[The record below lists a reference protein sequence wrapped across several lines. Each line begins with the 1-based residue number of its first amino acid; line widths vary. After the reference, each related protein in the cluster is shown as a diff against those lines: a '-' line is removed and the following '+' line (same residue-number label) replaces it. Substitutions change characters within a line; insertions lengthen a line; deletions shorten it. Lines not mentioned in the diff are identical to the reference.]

1 MTTAVANH
9 LIKVTK
15 ATRLMGCECAISG
28 VSPAIAQ
35 TIVELG
41 IDVGEVKTTANMRD
55 ALSAAF
61 RALDAGPESQ
71 GLSGCPTTRSAGFR
85 CRCPANAW
93 VASIQVDLT
102 SAVLQQFRQDLLEK
116 LQASQVKGVILDL
129 SGVEVMDLSDFEN
142 IRGTVNM
149 ARMMGSR
156 TVLCGLKPGVVAS
169 LVALGARTDDL
180 YAARDLDMGFEL
192 LTDERPADGDSIR
205 EPEDG

>member
-1 MTTAVANH
+1 MSDDS
-9 LIKVTK
+9 
-15 ATRLMGCECAISG
+15 ISRIPLQM
-28 VSPAIAQ
+28 SSKC
-35 TIVELG
+35 L
-41 IDVGEVKTTANMRD
+41 
-55 ALSAAF
+55 
-61 RALDAGPESQ
+61 
-71 GLSGCPTTRSAGFR
+71 
-85 CRCPANAW
+85 

-102 SAVLQQFRQDLLEK
+102 SAVLQRFRQDLLEK
-116 LQASQVKGVILDL
+116 LQATQARGVILDL

-192 LTDERPADGDSIR
+192 LTDEPPADGDTGL
-205 EPEDG
+205 EPKDG